1 MLTGP
6 TSMAPTTADSM
17 HTRLLFLN
25 QNVRSLTYDKEA
37 ELIRLM
43 LAKGAFA
50 CTVQET
56 HFNHDK
62 QYVYGQH
69 LVIGKE
75 AMAGERGSPS
85 YCLQQLAKL
94 CEQLEATATAA
105 SCSLATA

>member
-1 MLTGP
+1 
-6 TSMAPTTADSM
+6 M

-69 LVIGKE
+69 LVIGK
-75 AMAGERGSPS
+75 GGNGRGTGVAIMLSP
-85 YCLQQLAKL
+85 
-94 CEQLEATATAA
+94 AA
-105 SCSLATA
+105 R